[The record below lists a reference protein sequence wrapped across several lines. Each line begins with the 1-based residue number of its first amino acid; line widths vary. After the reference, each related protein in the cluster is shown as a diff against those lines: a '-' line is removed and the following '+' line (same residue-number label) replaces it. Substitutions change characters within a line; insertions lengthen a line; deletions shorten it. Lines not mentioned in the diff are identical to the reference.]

1 MNFHFSVKNK
11 PQPLISLL
19 IPYFLIDGYLV
30 PCIPFLSFSLPI
42 VTLLNQLLCTSQFD
56 SCKGLIIGLP
66 TPVGFFCSSSSFRI
80 PLRLSYLKHLWLK
93 KNPNPI
99 KKNKTLQCFKIW
111 YKLLFIHRIHLP
123 FTTFV
128 KINIS
133 CFPFLMHLLQ

>member
-1 MNFHFSVKNK
+1 MSIHFSVKNR
-11 PQPLISLL
+11 PQLFLSLL

-42 VTLLNQLLCTSQFD
+42 VTLLNQLLCTSRFD

-93 KNPNPI
+93 KKKIPI
-99 KKNKTLQCFKIW
+99 QLRKT
-111 YKLLFIHRIHLP
+111 KLFSVLKFD
-123 FTTFV
+123 T
-128 KINIS
+128 NY
-133 CFPFLMHLLQ
+133 FPFIESTYHLQPL